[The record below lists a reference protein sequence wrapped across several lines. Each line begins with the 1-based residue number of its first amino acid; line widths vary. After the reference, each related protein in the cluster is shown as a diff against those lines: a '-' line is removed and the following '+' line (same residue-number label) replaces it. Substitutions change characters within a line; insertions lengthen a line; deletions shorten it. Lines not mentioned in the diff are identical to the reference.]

1 MSEQEKI
8 YVSGIWIKEHTFQ
21 STGNTILKV
30 GAKVSE
36 LVAFLESHAD
46 DDGYINMGIS
56 RRKTA
61 SDKGITHTVWL
72 DTWKPKQQG
81 QPIPTPSPQPKPRE
95 ALPTDADG
103 AGDNLPF

>member
-1 MSEQEKI
+1 MSEQDKV
-8 YVSGIWIKEHTFQ
+8 YVSGIWIKEHTFA

-30 GAKVSE
+30 GAKVQE
-36 LVAFLESHAD
+36 LVDFLLSHAD
-46 DDGYINMGIS
+46 EQGYINMGIS

-61 SDKGITHTVWL
+61 SDRGITHTVWL

-81 QPIPTPSPQPKPRE
+81 QPTPVPAPRPRE
-95 ALPTDADG
+95 ALPTDSDG